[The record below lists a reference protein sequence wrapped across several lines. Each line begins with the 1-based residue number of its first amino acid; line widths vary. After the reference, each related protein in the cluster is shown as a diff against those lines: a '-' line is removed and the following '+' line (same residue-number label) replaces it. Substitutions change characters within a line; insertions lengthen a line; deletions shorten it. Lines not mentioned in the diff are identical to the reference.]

1 MSCKLFPL
9 EQDERAGVQHL
20 KDIAKAEIRFEA
32 EAAKG
37 EFVERKATEIA
48 KAAGRD
54 TTDDDRDTVRR
65 GVEGGVLTD
74 DWVIWVSDEA
84 GEFVPVTVGEVRA
97 NRKRYHRRVCLD
109 PLEPDY
115 DGSRP
120 VAMLFL
126 LGGPEC
132 VHSFARGGRTFRLM
146 PAVDRIELR
155 SGREAEAAS
164 QAATGLARHGDVFR
178 LGGRLALQRGDQLQ
192 VLNRAGLQ
200 YLVGSRQQF
209 FRKQPQPKGG
219 WREIDV
225 NPPRGVL
232 EMLTVPDVVAP
243 IRPADGVITAPTMR
257 PDGTVLSNPGYDAE
271 TRLVLALDE
280 VLEIPEAPSLADAI
294 GAMEELV
301 YPWSQFP
308 FASDLDRAVMLAGV
322 LTAVVRAVLPTAP
335 IIAGDA
341 AAAGSGKTLMMT
353 SLGMLAG
360 GVAPMILPMV
370 QGSPDEQRKRLMSV
384 LAVAPRSV
392 LQDNI
397 VGVWDC
403 PVLAAMLT
411 SESMTDRILGS
422 SETATLPNRTL
433 WLASGNNLTP
443 AGDLTRR
450 VLISRIDPGIERP
463 FAREFA
469 FNPTE
474 YVKNHRLTLVRAA
487 LTVLRAHRVASPA
500 PAPGA
505 LASFEAWDKMVRQ
518 PVAWLAQHVEGLAD
532 PMNAVTGR
540 MALDPEQERWG
551 GVLEGIH
558 RVLGQRVFETRELAE
573 AYHLGLAL
581 VGETIDAVDVDS
593 LALRDLAE
601 SLDDFNTKG
610 KPMTSRSI
618 GRVLTFRV
626 DRVVAGLSLRRI
638 SAGRVASWKL
648 EGGMHEPAGI
658 A

>member
-1 MSCKLFPL
+1 MTCKLLPL
-9 EQDERAGVQHL
+9 ERDERAGVQHL
-20 KDIAKAEIRFEA
+20 KDVAKAEIRPAA

-37 EFVERKATEIA
+37 EFIERKAAEIA

-54 TTDDDRDTVRR
+54 ATDDDRDAVRR
-65 GVEGGVLTD
+65 GIDGGALAD
-74 DWVIWVSDEA
+74 DWVMWVDDEA
-84 GEFVPVTVGEVRA
+84 GEFVPVTVREILA
-97 NRKRYHRRVCLD
+97 NPTCYHRRVCLD

-115 DGSRP
+115 DGGRP
-120 VAMLFL
+120 VAMLFT
-126 LGGPEC
+126 LGGPAR

-155 SGREAEAAS
+155 SGREAEAARE
-164 QAATGLARHGDVFR
+164 AAAALARRSDIYL
-178 LGGRLALQRGDQLQ
+178 LGGQLALQRGDSLER
-192 VLNRAGLQ
+192 LGRAGRQYVAGSSLQ
-200 YLVGSRQQF
+200 FY
-209 FRKQPQPKGG
+209 RKQPQPNGG
-219 WREIDV
+219 WRETDV

-232 EMLTVPDVVAP
+232 EMLTVPDVLAP

-257 PDGTVLSNPGYDAE
+257 LDGAVLSEPGYDAE
-271 TRLVLALDE
+271 TRLVLALDDA
-280 VLEIPEAPSLADAI
+280 LEIRETPSLDDAI
-294 GAMEELV
+294 GALDELR

-308 FASDLDRAVMLAGV
+308 YASDLDRAVMLAGV

-353 SLGMLAG
+353 SLGVLAG
-360 GVAPMILPMV
+360 GVAPMILPIV
-370 QGSPDEQRKRLMSV
+370 QGAPDEQRKRLMSV
-384 LAVAPRSV
+384 LAVSPRSV

-397 VGVWDC
+397 VGIWDC

-411 SESMTDRILGS
+411 SESMTDRILGC

-469 FNPTE
+469 FNPTD
-474 YVKNHRLTLVRAA
+474 YVKRHRLALVRAA
-487 LTVLRAHRVASPA
+487 LTVLRAYRVADPA

-505 LASFEAWDKMVRQ
+505 LASFEAWDAMVRQ
-518 PVAWLAQHVEGLAD
+518 PVAWLARHVEGLAD
-532 PMNAVTGR
+532 PMDAVTGR

-551 GVLEGIH
+551 GVLEGIR

-581 VGETIDAVDVDS
+581 VGETIDPVDVDS

-626 DRVVAGLSLRRI
+626 DRVVGGLSLRRV
-638 SAGRVASWKL
+638 SVGRVASWKL
-648 EGGMHEPAGI
+648 EGGDA
-658 A
+658 